1 MFTDLKP
8 YPEYAESG
16 VTWLG
21 PFPVHWNVRRAKY
34 LFRDIDVRSKTGHQQ
49 QLSVSH
55 LTGVSPRSTKTVTMF
70 KAVSYVGHK
79 TCLAGDLVVNTMWAW
94 MGALGIAREAGIVS
108 PAYNVYRPLR
118 TCGVNVEFVAVL
130 FRTPA
135 YIAYFR
141 SHSTGLRPS
150 RLRFYPDE
158 LLATPA
164 LLPPWDEQA
173 AIVKYL
179 GHANLRIDRAIA
191 AKRKLIALLEAQK
204 QAVMNQAVTRG
215 LDPNVP
221 LKDPGIPSLGQI
233 PAPWQV
239 ARIKDAFRCLN
250 ALRVPL
256 SSEQRGAMVSRQFD
270 YYGASGVIDKVDNY
284 LFDEPLILLA
294 EDGANLVS
302 RNLPLAILARGRYWV
317 NNHAHILRPKS
328 GIVEYLAHRL
338 ELVDYRPW
346 ISGAA
351 QPKLTRD
358 RFMSIPIAVPPLEEQ
373 NSIIAFLKSEAAPSD
388 FVISRANREIELLRE
403 FRTRLT
409 ADVVTGQLDIRAAA
423 SRLPELDPADLV
435 SDAGPDE
442 DDLDADLAAS
452 FEEVDA

>member
-1 MFTDLKP
+1 MGSNGPIGHHSAVNTWGETIVIGRKGSFGKVHYSSVPVFVMDTAYFVDRRSSAAIIEWLAAALRWLPLDQNSRDSAVPGLDREEAHGYFVP
-8 YPEYAESG
+8 YP
-16 VTWLG
+16 
-21 PFPVHWNVRRAKY
+21 
-34 LFRDIDVRSKTGHQQ
+34 
-49 QLSVSH
+49 
-55 LTGVSPRSTKTVTMF
+55 
-70 KAVSYVGHK
+70 
-79 TCLAGDLVVNTMWAW
+79 
-94 MGALGIAREAGIVS
+94 
-108 PAYNVYRPLR
+108 PL
-118 TCGVNVEFVAVL
+118 E
-130 FRTPA
+130 
-135 YIAYFR
+135 
-141 SHSTGLRPS
+141 
-150 RLRFYPDE
+150 
-158 LLATPA
+158 
-164 LLPPWDEQA
+164 EQA

-179 GHANLRIDRAIA
+179 GHANARIDRAIA
-191 AKRKLIALLEAQK
+191 AKRKLIALLDEQK
-204 QAVMNQAVTRG
+204 QAIINQAVTRG

-221 LKDPGIPSLGQI
+221 MKDSGIPWLGPI

-328 GIVEYLAHRL
+328 GSVEFLAHRL

-373 NSIIAFLKSEAAPSD
+373 NSIVAFLKSEAAPSD

-409 ADVVTGQLDIRAAA
+409 ADVVTGQLDVREAAA
-423 SRLPELDPADLV
+423 RLPELDPDDLV
-435 SDAGPDE
+435 SDDVGTDE
-442 DDLDADLAAS
+442 QDLDTELAENL
-452 FEEVDA
+452 EEVDA